1 MIARRYAID
10 IRSKAIAYHRD
21 SSYTT
26 DKKKTPLNPYKRAGE
41 LVEKPGSMSREY
53 SEMV

>member
-26 DKKKTPLNPYKRAGE
+26 DKKKTPLNPYKRAG
-41 LVEKPGSMSREY
+41 REAR
-53 SEMV
+53 VHVQRIL